1 MSVTPKIAISDDFL
15 LAFANLPKAQ
25 QRKTRAFLEKF
36 RQDPRSAAIHYE
48 PIHDMADERVRTVR
62 IDQAYRA
69 VAKIRFPG
77 AHYRRDIG
85 HKGLARIA
93 Q

>member
-1 MSVTPKIAISDDFL
+1 MSG
-15 LAFANLPKAQ
+15 
-25 QRKTRAFLEKF
+25 KTGGL
-36 RQDPRSAAIHYE
+36 SAACGVGFGVGVTAGGSTLQ
-48 PIHDMADERVRTVR
+48 DS